1 MSPWEVL
8 WIALGWLGV
17 IAVVLIAAI
26 IVFLLAVQG
35 YVQAKKALNEARKNQ

>member
-1 MSPWEVL
+1 MNPWEVL

-17 IAVVLIAAI
+17 IAVLLIAAI

-35 YVQAKKALNEARKNQ
+35 YAQARKALRESRRD